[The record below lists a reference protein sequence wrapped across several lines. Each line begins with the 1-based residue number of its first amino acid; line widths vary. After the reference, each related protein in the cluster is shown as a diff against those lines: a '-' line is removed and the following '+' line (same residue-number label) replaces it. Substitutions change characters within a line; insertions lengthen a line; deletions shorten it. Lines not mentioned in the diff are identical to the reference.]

1 MQLHYLDF
9 DFSEDELGHACWDA
23 LACVPPERWEA
34 LLAEAQALLAWCEQ
48 QGGPAGDMDAGFGW
62 DFDLQATAEKGEQT
76 TPIAI
81 TWAAPVLQ
89 ANWPPRWQHTLLSGP
104 EHQHHT
110 SLDKRL
116 QRRLVRTRITIAS
129 LL

>member
-48 QGGPAGDMDAGFGW
+48 QGGPAGDMDAGFSW
-62 DFDLQATAEKGEQT
+62 DFDLQATAERGSK
-76 TPIAI
+76 
-81 TWAAPVLQ
+81 
-89 ANWPPRWQHTLLSGP
+89 PPRLPSPGP
-104 EHQHHT
+104 HRFC
-110 SLDKRL
+110 KRL
-116 QRRLVRTRITIAS
+116 APKMATHAAVWA
-129 LL
+129 

>member
-34 LLAEAQALLAWCEQ
+34 LLAEAQALLAWCEH

-62 DFDLQATAEKGEQT
+62 DFDLQATAERGEQT

-81 TWAAPVLQ
+81 TWAAPFLQ
-89 ANWPPRWQHTLLSGP
+89 ATRPQDGSTRCCLGLSIS
-104 EHQHHT
+104 T
-110 SLDKRL
+110 TDRKS
-116 QRRLVRTRITIAS
+116 VV
-129 LL
+129 

>member
-62 DFDLQATAEKGEQT
+62 DFDLQATAEGVEQT
-76 TPIAI
+76 SPIAI
-81 TWAAPVLQ
+81 TWAAPFLQ
-89 ANWPPRWQHTLLSGP
+89 ATRPQNGCTRCCLGLSISTTPALTNAFKEGLHL
-104 EHQHHT
+104 E
-110 SLDKRL
+110 
-116 QRRLVRTRITIAS
+116 
-129 LL
+129 

>member
-62 DFDLQATAEKGEQT
+62 DFDLQATAERGEQT
-76 TPIAI
+76 TPTAI
-81 TWAAPVLQ
+81 TWAAPFF
-89 ANWPPRWQHTLLSGP
+89 
-104 EHQHHT
+104 
-110 SLDKRL
+110 
-116 QRRLVRTRITIAS
+116 
-129 LL
+129 